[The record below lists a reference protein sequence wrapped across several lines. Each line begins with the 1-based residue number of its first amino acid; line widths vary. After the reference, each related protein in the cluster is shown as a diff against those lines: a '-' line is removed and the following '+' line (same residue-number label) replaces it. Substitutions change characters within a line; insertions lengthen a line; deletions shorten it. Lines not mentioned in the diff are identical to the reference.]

1 MEIYVY
7 IICMGYI
14 EIMEKKMK
22 APFLGVRLKG
32 FGLRVSGSI
41 YTRTL
46 LIRAPQ
52 KGAPNFFETPYGLLL
67 KIWV

>member
-1 MEIYVY
+1 MERYIY

-32 FGLRVSGSI
+32 FGLRVSSSI
-41 YTRTL
+41 YTIPFL
-46 LIRAPQ
+46 KGLPKRAPQ
-52 KGAPNFFETPYGLLL
+52 F
-67 KIWV
+67 